1 MKKFKMIVFTL
12 MMASLLVTTVTLA
25 QPQMGERSDSSSS
38 MDGENETAAKKHMRQ
53 RPHGPLGQ
61 LVKFQ
66 HQNITIAVLA
76 ELTGL
81 DTDTIETVLELSHPS
96 EILVSYDIDMETF
109 VAAMDARMTAFVEAA
124 VAAGSITVDQGN
136 EIIYMIINK
145 PERPEPPAEEEV
157 SPRFESSE

>member
-38 MDGENETAAKKHMRQ
+38 MDGENETAAKKDMRQ

-81 DTDTIETVLELSHPS
+81 DTDTIEAELELSHPS
-96 EILVSYDIDMETF
+96 DILVTYEIDMETF
-109 VAAMDARMTAFVEAA
+109 IAAMDTRMTVFVEAA
-124 VAAGSITVDQGN
+124 VAAETITADQGN

-145 PERPEPPAEEEV
+145 PERPEPPADEEV
-157 SPRFESSE
+157 SPRFEYSE